1 MMDVGLSRTSEQ
13 RFREHLLQ
21 NANRYFDDV
30 SANPVSVDLV
40 RKAERH
46 NSQLYEFR
54 LSDGRAG
61 HHVFVKV
68 PFAATDGEPSQTKT
82 RSGFERPRLFPK
94 TDPRLKGLFEYRALR
109 AIHDHFAQ
117 SDDPRFGAIRVLDL
131 LDDPYTI
138 IMEKGRDP
146 SFGSLFRKAHRLRS
160 EALVDRLSVGCRN
173 SGAWLKAFHG
183 LSPLEHCEA
192 RHTRAEEVHAAL
204 GAFIAFA
211 SENGGGWR
219 FGHELQQRL
228 LAVGESILPARPP
241 LGMAHTDFAPRN
253 VLLGHDGRVTVF
265 DSMGRWRTPVYEDV
279 AHFLIRLKVSVPQ
292 MMSQGLL
299 FDAATLARLEKEF
312 LYGYFGQQ
320 PVPMA
325 QIRFYECI
333 LLLEQWGAMV
343 CRSRKAHGLQKIATQ
358 CQTKLAQRHLS
369 RYIRRTLS
377 ESRPNQTAT

>member
-21 NANRYFDDV
+21 NANRYFDV
-30 SANPVSVDLV
+30 SANSVSVELV
-40 RKAERH
+40 RKAERN

-54 LSDGRAG
+54 LTDGRAG

-68 PFAATDGEPSQTKT
+68 PFAPTDGEPSETKT
-82 RSGFERPRLFPK
+82 QSAFEGLRLFPK

-117 SDDPRFGAIRVLDL
+117 SDDPRFGTIRVLDL

-138 IMEKGRDP
+138 IMEKRFDP
-146 SFGSLFRKAHRLRS
+146 SFNSLIRRAHRLRP

-183 LSPLEHCEA
+183 LSPLEHCKVRYSQAKEI
-192 RHTRAEEVHAAL
+192 HAAL
-204 GAFIAFA
+204 GGLITFA
-211 SENGGGWR
+211 SENGGGRR
-219 FGHELQQRL
+219 FCHEVRQRS
-228 LAVGESILPARPP
+228 LAAAESILPARPP

-265 DSMGRWRTPVYEDV
+265 DSMGRWRAPVYGDV
-279 AHFLIRLKVSVPQ
+279 AYFLIRIKVSVPQ
-292 MMSQGLL
+292 MISQGLL
-299 FDAATLARLEKEF
+299 FDAATLARFEKEF

-325 QIRFYECI
+325 QIRLYECM

-343 CRSRKAHGLQKIATQ
+343 CRSRKAHGVQKIAKQ
-358 CQTKLAQRHLS
+358 CQTKLAQRYLL

-377 ESRPNQTAT
+377 ESRPNQTET